1 MLVGELRDMSYYYG
15 CQLSGHATLGIAEK
29 IFELLSHLTTKKGGT
44 LRLYKRNLHAVPNSC
59 GKTRQQT
66 IIYRWQFLAIKSSVD
81 LMKHLQEDY
90 STLFNFM

>member
-44 LRLYKRNLHAVPNSC
+44 LETVQKKFTCCTKFMRKDSGNKLLFTGGN
-59 GKTRQQT
+59 
-66 IIYRWQFLAIKSSVD
+66 FLP
-81 LMKHLQEDY
+81 
-90 STLFNFM
+90 